1 MRWRHKYDLQ
11 SGAGYALVGSL
22 AGQTPRLKTGGSQM
36 SLLVLTA
43 LGLIWPVVVIAL
55 IVAGEARR

>member
-1 MRWRHKYDLQ
+1 
-11 SGAGYALVGSL
+11 
-22 AGQTPRLKTGGSQM
+22 M